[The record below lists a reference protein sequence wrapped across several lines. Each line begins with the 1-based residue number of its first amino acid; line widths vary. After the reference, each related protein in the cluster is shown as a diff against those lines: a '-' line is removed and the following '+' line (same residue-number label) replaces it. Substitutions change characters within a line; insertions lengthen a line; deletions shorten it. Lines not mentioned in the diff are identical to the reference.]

1 MQFLDTLH
9 NCLFGNNVLE
19 ELFVETQMSFLYIYV
34 TPLILVLVISGDRS
48 NGQWVRPRERR
59 NSRFA
64 LHVILTFHASATS
77 LVPEL
82 HRGTHVTGHLFS

>member
-1 MQFLDTLH
+1 
-9 NCLFGNNVLE
+9 
-19 ELFVETQMSFLYIYV
+19 MSWMNYSLKHECPLCAYV
-34 TPLILVLVISGDRS
+34 TPLILVQVISGDRS
-48 NGQWVRPRERR
+48 NGQWVGPRERR
-59 NSRFA
+59 NSRFI